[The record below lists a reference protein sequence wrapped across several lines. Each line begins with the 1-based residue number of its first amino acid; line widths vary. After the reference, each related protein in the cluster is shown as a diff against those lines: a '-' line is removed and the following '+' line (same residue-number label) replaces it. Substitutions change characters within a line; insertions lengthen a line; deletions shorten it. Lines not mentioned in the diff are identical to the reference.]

1 MENLIG
7 IALTVVKTK
16 SAAVHFEMMVAS
28 HPFTGSDVGEF
39 GHSRK
44 QFQVILYM
52 YKLIVNILVYSSL
65 PSAVI

>member
-39 GHSRK
+39 RHSRK
-44 QFQVILYM
+44 QFQIIHV
-52 YKLIVNILVYSSL
+52 
-65 PSAVI
+65 